1 MSSNRLTGSSDG
13 ASRPAA
19 PATLLLRGVEK
30 RFGDV
35 VAVGSISLAVRQ
47 GETVALLGPSGAG
60 KSTMLRLMAGEIEPT
75 SGVIEL
81 SGRELANLTPGR
93 ELASLVGMIHQQ
105 FDLVPNLSALQ
116 NVLAGRLG
124 EWGFF
129 RSLVSLAAPL
139 EREVAMAALRRLGVE
154 DRAGLRAG
162 RLSGGEQQRVAIA
175 RVLVQGP
182 ALILADEPVASL
194 DPARAEEVLDLLVG
208 LAERDGRTLV
218 ASMHSVGMARQ
229 RFGRL
234 IGLRNGE
241 SSFDLPAREVTDG
254 MLESLYALEGLRAET

>member
-1 MSSNRLTGSSDG
+1 M
-13 ASRPAA
+13 
-19 PATLLLRGVEK
+19 LLRGVEK

-35 VAVGSISLAVRQ
+35 VAVGSISLTVRQ

-81 SGRELANLTPGR
+81 SGRELANLAPGR

-208 LAERDGRTLV
+208 LVERDGRTLV
-218 ASMHSVGMARQ
+218 ASMHSVVMARQ

-241 SSFDLPAREVTDG
+241 LSFDLPAQEVTDG

>member
-1 MSSNRLTGSSDG
+1 M
-13 ASRPAA
+13 
-19 PATLLLRGVEK
+19 LRGVEK
-30 RFGDV
+30 RFGDT
-35 VAVGSISLAVRQ
+35 VAVAALSLVVRP

-60 KSTMLRLMAGEIEPT
+60 KSTMLRLMAREIEPT
-75 SGVIEL
+75 AGAIEL
-81 SGRELANLTPGR
+81 SGSGLADLAPGR

-105 FDLVPNLSALQ
+105 FDLVENLSALQ

-124 EWGFF
+124 EWGFL

-139 EREVAMAALRRLGVE
+139 EREVAMAALRRVGVE
-154 DRAGLRAG
+154 HRARQRAG

-175 RVLVQGP
+175 RVLVQDP

-194 DPARAEEVLDLLVG
+194 DPARASEVLDLLVG
-208 LAERDGRTLV
+208 LAEQNGRTLV
-218 ASMHSVGMARQ
+218 ASMHSVEMARE

-241 SSFDLPAREVTDG
+241 LRFDLPTPEVTDG
-254 MLESLYALEGLRAET
+254 MLDALYALEGLRAET

>member
-35 VAVGSISLAVRQ
+35 VAVGSISLTVRQ

-81 SGRELANLTPGR
+81 SGRELANLAPGR

-208 LAERDGRTLV
+208 LVERDGRTLV
-218 ASMHSVGMARQ
+218 ASMHSVVMARQ

-241 SSFDLPAREVTDG
+241 LSFDLPAQEVTDG
-254 MLESLYALEGLRAET
+254 MLDSLYALEGLRAET

>member
-1 MSSNRLTGSSDG
+1 M
-13 ASRPAA
+13 
-19 PATLLLRGVEK
+19 LLRGVEK

-35 VAVGSISLAVRQ
+35 VAVGSISLTVRQ

-81 SGRELANLTPGR
+81 SGRELANLAPGR

-218 ASMHSVGMARQ
+218 ASMHSVVMARQ

-241 SSFDLPAREVTDG
+241 LSFDLPAQEVTDG